1 MKTSKITKS
10 RSSNPTTNASENI
23 ISLHEDSS
31 RYSWYYEEATEEQIQ
46 DRPLS
51 ISHRF
56 QSVEG
61 GGGINPIALKGF
73 RNESTDQFT

>member
-1 MKTSKITKS
+1 MTTEPEKS
-10 RSSNPTTNASENI
+10 L
-23 ISLHEDSS
+23 SLQEESS
-31 RYSWYYEEATEEQIQ
+31 RYSWYYEENNEEQSQ

-61 GGGINPIALKGF
+61 TGGLNPIALKVF
-73 RNESTDQFT
+73 RNESTEM

>member
-1 MKTSKITKS
+1 MKTTKVTKK
-10 RSSNPTTNASENI
+10 RSSNFTSEPEKSQ
-23 ISLHEDSS
+23 SLQDESS
-31 RYSWYYEEATEEQIQ
+31 RYSWYYEENNEELSQ

-61 GGGINPIALKGF
+61 GGLNPIALKGF
-73 RNESTDQFT
+73 RNESTEYLT